1 MRFGHISS
9 LCAAAVL
16 TTATLSNA
24 ALLVNGDFNTDA
36 DTNGAPD
43 GWASWSYGN
52 GWANYVTSPSDSFT
66 KDGSPYVNA
75 GSVWNGGGGWYQD
88 VAATPGQSFTLSIDG
103 RTEDWDNSIGYM
115 RIIFRDAGGNT
126 LNGSTDQE
134 TVANYEKLATWNTYT
149 FADQVAP
156 AGTTAVRVEF
166 ASYGGTSTFDNAV
179 LTATPEPAS
188 IGLLAFSGLLLK
200 RRRTAGV

>member
-1 MRFGHISS
+1 MRSRHFTFSS
-9 LCAAAVL
+9 VIATIAV
-16 TTATLSNA
+16 TTSAHA

-36 DTNGAPD
+36 DTNGTPD
-43 GWASWSYGN
+43 GWSSWSYGN
-52 GWANYVTSPSDSFT
+52 GWANYVTSSTDTFT

-88 VAATPGQSFTLSIDG
+88 VAATPGQSFTLSVDG

-115 RIIFRDAGGNT
+115 RLIFMDAGGNT
-126 LNGSTDQE
+126 LNSGTDQQ

-149 FADQVAP
+149 FADQLAP
-156 AGTTAVRVEF
+156 AGTTTVRVEF

-188 IGLLAFSGLLLK
+188 IGLLALSGLLLK
-200 RRRTAGV
+200 RRRVMR